1 MQKLESQDAFKE
13 EDRELVAY
21 GLRLGIIVIA
31 NIISILIIG
40 LILGMFL
47 ESVVFMLVYVPL
59 RTYVGGYHAS
69 TELMCYF
76 MSMLLVVVV
85 LSSLKLL
92 ETYEL
97 QYLML
102 VISSLIIIILSPV
115 ESINKPLGIREK
127 KVYKKISIHMLT
139 AILVTLAIVNVFSG
153 YYSMLINLS
162 LLSVSALA
170 LLGYIVNKVS

>member
-1 MQKLESQDAFKE
+1 
-13 EDRELVAY
+13 
-21 GLRLGIIVIA
+21 
-31 NIISILIIG
+31 
-40 LILGMFL
+40 
-47 ESVVFMLVYVPL
+47 
-59 RTYVGGYHAS
+59 
-69 TELMCYF
+69 